1 MTNTHIHSLGTSP
14 LGEFSR
20 PYRPATDALT
30 KEVSDLLTKPSGM
43 RDLFNT
49 HIYVSGEEN
58 DRVATLIKALPVCLE
73 ADQIQSKLRKE
84 KREPTAEEAEI
95 LVLATTLRDELVL
108 VDVFDKHGPLEQQ
121 EGYVRPAIEAT
132 ENWDLA
138 AGEPKKFKAAA

>member
-1 MTNTHIHSLGTSP
+1 
-14 LGEFSR
+14 
-20 PYRPATDALT
+20 
-30 KEVSDLLTKPSGM
+30 M

-95 LVLATTLRDELVL
+95 LVLATTLRDELVQ